1 MIKYPF
7 FVKKLFL
14 PVSIALPFSLV
25 NYSINSK
32 DDINHK
38 KYMDKI
44 VNIILI
50 QRM

>member
-7 FVKKLFL
+7 LVKKFFL
-14 PVSIALPFSLV
+14 PVSVVVPFSLLKYNI
-25 NYSINSK
+25 NYN
-32 DDINHK
+32 DDNDHK

-44 VNIILI
+44 VNIIQL